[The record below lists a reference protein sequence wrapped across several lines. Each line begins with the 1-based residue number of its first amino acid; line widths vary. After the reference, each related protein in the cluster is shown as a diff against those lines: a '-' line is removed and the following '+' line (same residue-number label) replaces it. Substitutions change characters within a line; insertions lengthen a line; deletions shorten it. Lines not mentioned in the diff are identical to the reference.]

1 MLDFDD
7 LTPGILGR
15 GCRRCLTYNQIYL
28 PRAIQKKYVMVDK
41 QSDHVFL
48 LVIFDGVNGYNKI
61 ETWWSHMNTI
71 IFGVDQSNL
80 MQIASTM

>member
-7 LTPGILGR
+7 LKTPGILGR
-15 GCRRCLTYNQIYL
+15 GCLTYNQIYL
-28 PRAIQKKYVMVDK
+28 PRAIQKKMMVDK
-41 QSDHVFL
+41 QSDQDFL
-48 LVIFDGVNGYNKI
+48 LVIFDGFNGYNKI

-71 IFGVDQSNL
+71 IFGVEQSNL